1 MSVDILQETVSGFR
15 AGNDLAEETA
25 ALFFEALIAETN
37 EDKLIELFRTWNKK
51 GITEGEIY
59 SIASIMR
66 SRMKRIASDHET
78 FIDAVG
84 TGGSRAKTFNVS
96 TAATFV
102 IAGAGVPVAKHGNRA
117 ASSKTGSADVLSE
130 LGVRVDVEPETSEHC
145 LNELGLCFMFAPKF
159 HSLSP
164 ALARARR
171 RMIGEPTIFNCV
183 GPLCNPAG
191 APHQLIGAWNLEAAK
206 KMANVLARLGTKRS
220 WVVHGE
226 DGLDE
231 ISLSG
236 RTFVYEVCCDNVNE
250 FELSPDDFG
259 LNLIVPGTLPKAE
272 TSSVSAAM
280 IRDVLNNDRAGDAA
294 EQLVAVNAA
303 AAIHL
308 FGAAG
313 SLTDDL
319 AAAVESI
326 RSGNALRKLT
336 ALLAATNQ

>member
-1 MSVDILQETVSGFR
+1 LQETVSGFR

-25 ALFFEALIAETN
+25 TLFFDALIAETN
-37 EDKLIELFRTWNKK
+37 EDKLVELFQAWNKK
-51 GITEGEIY
+51 GIAEDEIF
-59 SIASIMR
+59 SIGSIMR
-66 SRMKRIASDHET
+66 SRMKRIASKHET

-102 IAGAGVPVAKHGNRA
+102 IAGADVPVAKHGNRA
-117 ASSKTGSADVLSE
+117 ASSKTGSADVLTE
-130 LGVRVDVEPETSEHC
+130 LGVRVDIEPETSEQC

-164 ALARARR
+164 TLASARR
-171 RMIGEPTIFNCV
+171 RLIREPTIFNCV
-183 GPLCNPAG
+183 GPLCNPAN
-191 APHQLIGAWNLEAAK
+191 APHQLIGAWDRSAAR

-231 ISLSG
+231 ISLG

-250 FELSPDDFG
+250 FELNPDDFG
-259 LNLIVPGTLPKAE
+259 LNVFVAGGLPKAE
-272 TSSVSAAM
+272 TSAISATI
-280 IRDVLNNDRAGDAA
+280 IRDVLNNDRAGEAA
-294 EQLVAVNAA
+294 EHLVAVNAA

-308 FGAAG
+308 SGAAG
-313 SLTDDL
+313 SLTDGF
-319 AAAVESI
+319 ASAVESI
-326 RSGNALRKLT
+326 RSENALRKLT
-336 ALLAATNQ
+336 GLSAATNQ